1 MQISNKESSQK
12 KIIICDDEKDLLFL
26 YAEALGLKYII
37 ITTTDGKECIDK
49 YKELR
54 EKSPV
59 DLILVDYKLKD
70 MNGEQVACE
79 INKINGVKIMLI
91 SAYDLEKEKISDLI
105 HKKCIFGFI
114 SKTIGV
120 KNLLDEVSKILS

>member
-26 YAEALGLKYII
+26 YKEALGLKYSI

>member
-1 MQISNKESSQK
+1 VQISNKESLQK

-26 YAEALGLKYII
+26 YAEALGLKYSI

-70 MNGEQVACE
+70 MNGEQVASE
-79 INKINGVKIMLI
+79 INKMNGVKIMLI

>member
-1 MQISNKESSQK
+1 
-12 KIIICDDEKDLLFL
+12 
-26 YAEALGLKYII
+26 
-37 ITTTDGKECIDK
+37 
-49 YKELR
+49 
-54 EKSPV
+54 
-59 DLILVDYKLKD
+59 

-120 KNLLDEVSKILS
+120 KKLLDEVSKILS